1 MRTSTGLTLG
11 HDILVAAVGS
21 IGDSCAGRPMD
32 PGRAYARRDYAGV
45 KLRWTWRNG
54 RLAAHPDLRVA
65 GWSACLAV
73 PKNGEPEGGGVV
85 PMLGGPAVVPCEPSR
100 TEPCERSNRKIKL
113 AEYV

>member
-1 MRTSTGLTLG
+1 M
-11 HDILVAAVGS
+11 VAAVGS
-21 IGDSCAGRPMD
+21 IRDSCSGRPMD
-32 PGRAYARRDYAGV
+32 PGRAYARRDCAGV

-54 RLAAHPDLRVA
+54 RLAANPKVVDLRVA

-85 PMLGGPAVVPCEPSR
+85 PMLGGPAEVSCEPSR
-100 TEPCERSNRKIKL
+100 TERVRDQNGKMEL